1 VHKGDLGDTQAH
13 KYSDE
18 GDMEEQLKSRQRVAD
33 HGEVFT
39 SLREVNAMLD
49 LVKQE
54 TERIES
60 RFLEPACGTGN
71 FLSEILRRKLN
82 IVRSR
87 YARSQ
92 FDYERNAVVAVSS
105 IYGIDIQEDNVQ
117 ECRQRL
123 FRIFDDE
130 YYSPCFKAACKAACR
145 DSIRYILSLNIVW
158 GDALT
163 LMTVGDKPDCIVF
176 PEWSPINGSLIKRR
190 DFTFHSMIQNESL
203 SELELFSFISDQGE
217 EVYIPSP
224 ERDYPP
230 IHFLELSSVEEA
242 IVDAAIVDAAS
253 SRIKVDAASSRVS
266 EDTRQDDVSTI
277 TRQDDVSTITH
288 QDAVSTPDVS
298 KGTQD
303 ELL

>member
-1 VHKGDLGDTQAH
+1 MWASYDNLWPGIFGINEILPRNRDDTVTQV
-13 KYSDE
+13 
-18 GDMEEQLKSRQRVAD
+18 KSKQRVAE

-82 IVRSR
+82 IVEKR
-87 YARSQ
+87 YAKSQ
-92 FDYERNAVVAVSS
+92 FDFERNAVIAVSS
-105 IYGIDIQEDNVQ
+105 VYGIDIQEDNVL
-117 ECRQRL
+117 ECRERL
-123 FRIFDDE
+123 FRIFDEE
-130 YYSPCFKAACKAACR
+130 YYSPCFKDACKAACR

-163 LMTVGDKPDCIVF
+163 LMTVGETPGYIVF
-176 PEWSPINGSLIKRR
+176 SEWSPINGSLIKRR

-230 IHFLELSSVEEA
+230 THFLELA
-242 IVDAAIVDAAS
+242 HAY
-253 SRIKVDAASSRVS
+253 K
-266 EDTRQDDVSTI
+266 
-277 TRQDDVSTITH
+277 
-288 QDAVSTPDVS
+288 
-298 KGTQD
+298 
-303 ELL
+303 